1 MIESYMFE
9 DHEMIRLAA
18 TECMCNM
25 VLSEKVQEMFLAE
38 GSDRLKLLVLYSG
51 EEEEK
56 LRCAAAGAVAFLTSL
71 QPKLCTKLTQVT
83 SHWLEI
89 LQALV
94 LSPNADLQHRG
105 AAITLNLMNAD
116 RELAA
121 LLMDSE
127 MMEIMSTL
135 AKDGDEKKSKVSA
148 TAKDC
153 LKRAVE
159 YGLIKPSEEGSSP

>member
-1 MIESYMFE
+1 MRDVPCSVLFFV
-9 DHEMIRLAA
+9 AA
-18 TECMCNM
+18 FCFVITLC
-25 VLSEKVQEMFLAE
+25 LSFPPRQ
-38 GSDRLKLLVLYSG
+38 
-51 EEEEK
+51 
-56 LRCAAAGAVAFLTSL
+56 
-71 QPKLCTKLTQVT
+71 T

-94 LSPNADLQHRG
+94 LSPNVDLQHRG

-153 LKRAVE
+153 LKQAVE

>member
-1 MIESYMFE
+1 M
-9 DHEMIRLAA
+9 
-18 TECMCNM
+18 
-25 VLSEKVQEMFLAE
+25 
-38 GSDRLKLLVLYSG
+38 
-51 EEEEK
+51 
-56 LRCAAAGAVAFLTSL
+56 
-71 QPKLCTKLTQVT
+71 
-83 SHWLEI
+83 
-89 LQALV
+89 
-94 LSPNADLQHRG
+94 LSPNVDLQHRG